1 MLDAVAFWIQRAM
14 SGQCGSSSGMD
25 QRLAGHF
32 GFEGWLW
39 MGDAVGDSSAAG
51 LRCVEQGALDA
62 DAMILALDVEG
73 FWVGFGTVM
82 RGGWLALDGR
92 CWL

>member
-1 MLDAVAFWIQRAM
+1 MLDAVAFWIQRVSVALRRGWI
-14 SGQCGSSSGMD
+14 SGWGTLDSSP
-25 QRLAGHF
+25 RL
-32 GFEGWLW
+32 GWLW